1 MSLQRLFLFSKKSN
15 FGILDIQISRRHQV
29 PKHETRNTFHGITF
43 YISQSVNEIS
53 PVYIT
58 LQKRIIKKFDKN
70 CDLKT
75 SSRPFCVCRELSTTL
90 NEIVEASYSY

>member
-15 FGILDIQISRRHQV
+15 FGILGIQISRRHQV

-53 PVYIT
+53 PVYVI
-58 LQKRIIKKFDKN
+58 LQKKN
-70 CDLKT
+70 YQKIRQKL
-75 SSRPFCVCRELSTTL
+75 RPE
-90 NEIVEASYSY
+90 N